1 MGKSLPKTSKSEL
14 SETSGKRL
22 RDKEQFF
29 ANISHEIRT
38 PINAIVA
45 ISQILL
51 KTNLDSDQTDL
62 IRTIKQSGE
71 ALMRLTNDFLDYT
84 KLGAKQLKVENIH
97 FSIRLLI
104 QELVTLFLPQTNEK
118 GLSIDC
124 HIEEFFP
131 DEIYGDPNRIRQIVI
146 NFVSN
151 ALKFTDE
158 GGVKITLKRST
169 TKKSCFSILVKD
181 TGIGICPEK
190 INKLFKEY
198 YQIDELSTRR
208 FGGTGLGL
216 YISKILAELMGGN
229 ITVQSNISKGSTF
242 SLNLPLKFEVKN
254 LEQTISH
261 PATKKNYYCDDSFA
275 IRFPLKL
282 LVAEDNPVNQK
293 IIRMFLEKL
302 GYKDTIFVE
311 NGLLAV
317 QALKGASF
325 DLVFM
330 DIQMPVMDGV
340 AASEEIL
347 KFWQAKPPTIVAL
360 TATAD
365 NLNPSH
371 KIKSGIGRTLLK
383 PVRMSSLSDTIAE
396 VYGYRFEQAILAS
409 IVQT

>member
-1 MGKSLPKTSKSEL
+1 MANTLPKTSKLEL
-14 SETSGKRL
+14 SKNSEKGL

-84 KLGAKQLKVENIH
+84 KLGAKQLKVANIQ

-104 QELVTLFLPQTNEK
+104 QELVTLFLPQANEK
-118 GLSIDC
+118 GLGIDC
-124 HIEEFFP
+124 HIEESFP

-151 ALKFTDE
+151 ALKFTDK

-169 TKKSCFSILVKD
+169 TKKSCFSIMITD
-181 TGIGICPEK
+181 TGIGIGSEK
-190 INKLFKEY
+190 INNLFKEY
-198 YQIDELSTRR
+198 YQIDESSSRR

-229 ITVQSNISKGSTF
+229 IIVQSKISEGSTF
-242 SLNLPLKFEVKN
+242 TLNLPLKFEIKN
-254 LEQTISH
+254 QKQTI
-261 PATKKNYYCDDSFA
+261 PFPQAKKSYCCDDRFA
-275 IRFPLKL
+275 IKFPLKL

-293 IIRMFLEKL
+293 IIKMFLEKL
-302 GYKDTIFVE
+302 GYKDTVFVE

-317 QALKGASF
+317 QEVNGCSF
-325 DLVFM
+325 DLIFM

-340 AASEEIL
+340 AASKEIL
-347 KFWQAKPPTIVAL
+347 KFWQTKAPTIVAL
-360 TATAD
+360 TANAD
-365 NLNPSH
+365 NLDSSD
-371 KIKSGIGRTLLK
+371 KIKSGIRGTLLK

-396 VYGYRFEQAILAS
+396 VYGYRVEKAILAS
-409 IVQT
+409 IV